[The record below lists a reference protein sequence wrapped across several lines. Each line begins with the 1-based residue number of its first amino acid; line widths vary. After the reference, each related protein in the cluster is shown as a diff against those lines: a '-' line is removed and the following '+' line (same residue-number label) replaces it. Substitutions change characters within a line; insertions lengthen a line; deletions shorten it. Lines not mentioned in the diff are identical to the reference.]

1 MTNERATP
9 ASRAGLRDID
19 GAIEDQVVRKYKE
32 LARPSRSP
40 RVYPSAQ
47 ATVEGRLYMAALEA
61 LAGVPS
67 VFCDGIIIHLPESEL
82 DAIEL
87 LRSKFGALIEYGHG
101 HPDSNDW

>member
-1 MTNERATP
+1 VTNQQ
-9 ASRAGLRDID
+9 ASPSTSAALRDVD
-19 GAIEDQVVRKYKE
+19 EAIEDRLVRKYKA
-32 LARPSRSP
+32 LAGPSRSP

-61 LAGVPS
+61 IAGVPS
-67 VFCDGIIIHLPESEL
+67 VFCDGLIILLPESEQ

-87 LRSKFGALIEYGHG
+87 QRSKFGASIEYGHG